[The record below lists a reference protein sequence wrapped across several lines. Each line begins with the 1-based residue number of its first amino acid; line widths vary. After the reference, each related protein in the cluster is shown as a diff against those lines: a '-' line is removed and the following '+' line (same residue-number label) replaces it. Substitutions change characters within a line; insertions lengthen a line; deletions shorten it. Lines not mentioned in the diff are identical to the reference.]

1 MDADEFGMAT
11 VHPLDTSG
19 EDARRVEL
27 MQRIVQLTLEHRDL
41 DDVIERLSFRRDVD
55 ALQVTR
61 LKRRKLLLKD
71 QIAWLQRELDPDI
84 PA

>member
-1 MDADEFGMAT
+1 MDADDVGMGM
-11 VHPLDTSG
+11 VFPLDPSG

-41 DDVIERLSFRRDVD
+41 DDVIERLSFRHDID

>member
-41 DDVIERLSFRRDVD
+41 DDVIERMSFRRDVD

>member
-1 MDADEFGMAT
+1 MEWDEATMAS
-11 VHPLDTSG
+11 VYPLDSSG

-41 DDVIERLSFRRDVD
+41 DDVIERLTFRRDVD
-55 ALQVTR
+55 ALQITR

-71 QIAWLQRELDPDI
+71 QIAWLERQLDPDI

>member
-1 MDADEFGMAT
+1 MDADDVGMGM
-11 VHPLDTSG
+11 VFPLDPSG

-41 DDVIERLSFRRDVD
+41 DDVIERLSFRLDID

-71 QIAWLQRELDPDI
+71 QIAWLQRELDPDV

>member
-1 MDADEFGMAT
+1 
-11 VHPLDTSG
+11 
-19 EDARRVEL
+19 

-41 DDVIERLSFRRDVD
+41 DDVIERLTFRRDVD
-55 ALQVTR
+55 ALQITR

-71 QIAWLQRELDPDI
+71 QIAWLERQLDPDI

>member
-1 MDADEFGMAT
+1 MAVVT
-11 VHPLDTSG
+11 LDPSG

-27 MQRIVQLTLEHRDL
+27 MQRITQLTLEHRDL
-41 DDVIERLSFRRDVD
+41 DDVIERLSSRSDFD
-55 ALQVTR
+55 AMQITR

-71 QIAWLQRELDPDI
+71 QIAWLQRELDPDV